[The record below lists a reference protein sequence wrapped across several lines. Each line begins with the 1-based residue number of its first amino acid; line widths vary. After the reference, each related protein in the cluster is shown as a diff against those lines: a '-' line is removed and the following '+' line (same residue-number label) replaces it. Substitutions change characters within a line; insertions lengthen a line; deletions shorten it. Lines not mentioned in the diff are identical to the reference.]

1 VNQNFPKEEKLK
13 SSKAIERLF
22 SKGQSIVRYPLKVVF
37 LVNPETS
44 VNRAA
49 FSVPKRNFKH
59 AVSRNKIKRQMRENY
74 RLNKHLIAED
84 EKIKTDLL
92 FVYLGKEMPKY
103 QNLNEKMI
111 ALLKEVSR
119 YASQSVDKNKAL

>member
-1 VNQNFPKEEKLK
+1 
-13 SSKAIERLF
+13 
-22 SKGQSIVRYPLKVVF
+22 
-37 LVNPETS
+37 
-44 VNRAA
+44 
-49 FSVPKRNFKH
+49 
-59 AVSRNKIKRQMRENY
+59 MRENY

-103 QNLNEKMI
+103 QNINEKMI
-111 ALLKEVSR
+111 TLLKEVSR